1 MYEEEDRISIE
12 DLLNELKK
20 IIEEL
25 SSQFQKYKVPQHFRE
40 RRDISNN
47 RTSFRSNRSLGNWN
61 IEGTINNNENWWGGV
76 GRRWNEVSIFL
87 SWR

>member
-1 MYEEEDRISIE
+1 MTPLQELVKFYNPYIPESLKNLIYAMLRYEEVDRISIE

-47 RTSFRSNRSLGNWN
+47 RTSFRSNRSLGN
-61 IEGTINNNENWWGGV
+61 
-76 GRRWNEVSIFL
+76 
-87 SWR
+87 